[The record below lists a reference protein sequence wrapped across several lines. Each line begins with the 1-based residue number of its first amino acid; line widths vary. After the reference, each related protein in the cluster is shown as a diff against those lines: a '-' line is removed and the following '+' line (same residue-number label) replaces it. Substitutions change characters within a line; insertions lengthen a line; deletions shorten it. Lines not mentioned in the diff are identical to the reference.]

1 MKSRKKERKYEN
13 KGKRSQIGCIKFRII
28 ESDSEYEDELSTEDL
43 WLMLQT
49 VDVIAMNQP
58 PHSLDHI

>member
-1 MKSRKKERKYEN
+1 MMKSRKKERKYEN

-43 WLMLQT
+43 
-49 VDVIAMNQP
+49 
-58 PHSLDHI
+58 